1 MRQVLDLTDND
12 RELLTLF
19 ILSTWFV
26 ERQAVAPYLAV
37 VGPPGSGKTTVLS
50 ALNLLCRRP
59 LLTADISSAAFYRLC
74 DRLTPTLLI
83 DEAAT
88 SGNSREL
95 FHLLRAG
102 TTRGVP
108 AFRQNESFDAFGPK
122 AIAWLDLP
130 DDPALNSRCIV
141 ISLRE
146 TRRRDLQRVTDRWI
160 QKAAASTQIALL
172 RFRFEKLRSLRLA
185 KTDGEE
191 QLHPRSHDLYEALAL
206 PVSELPDKRQWLIE
220 RLLSLEQINRATL
233 PETHAAV
240 LQAVFRL
247 AHTVRGEA
255 LVGAA
260 ADLANRILAA
270 TGERI
275 RINARKTGTILTS
288 LDFTERQ
295 RTNKGS
301 TLVISSSLFDEI
313 HQLVAVHDVGFPRE
327 AEEALS
333 RSVCPLCNC
342 LPVR

>member
-1 MRQVLDLTDND
+1 MR
-12 RELLTLF
+12 
-19 ILSTWFV
+19 
-26 ERQAVAPYLAV
+26 
-37 VGPPGSGKTTVLS
+37 SGDAHS
-50 ALNLLCRRP
+50 
-59 LLTADISSAAFYRLC
+59 
-74 DRLTPTLLI
+74 LI

-102 TTRGVP
+102 TTRGV
-108 AFRQNESFDAFGPK
+108 AAHRQNESFDAFGPK

-146 TRRRDLQRVTDRWI
+146 TRRRDLQRVTDPWI
-160 QKAAASTQIALL
+160 QKAAASMQMALL
-172 RFRFEKLRSLRLA
+172 RFRFEKLWSLKLA

-206 PVSELPDKRQWLIE
+206 PVSELPDKRQWLVE

-240 LQAVFRL
+240 LQAVFQI
-247 AHTVRGEA
+247 AHTAQGEA
-255 LVGAA
+255 LVGAV

-288 LDFTERQ
+288 LGFTERQ

-301 TLVISSSLFDEI
+301 TLVISSSIFDDI
-313 HQLVAVHDVGFPRE
+313 HQLVAAHGVGFPPE
-327 AEEALS
+327 AEETLW
-333 RSVCPLCNC
+333 RSICPLCSR
-342 LPVR
+342 LPMW